1 MTFEIPKYCT
11 KKHGF
16 SCIRKMCFN
25 SMFVYA
31 WWSLKIDDVISK
43 WMPLAVFPYKSI
55 LNKCQYITDPGQIG
69 KIYPLILAHF
79 RSYIHMYISL
89 NSCK

>member
-11 KKHGF
+11 QKHGF
-16 SCIRKMCFN
+16 RCIRKICFN

-43 WMPLAVFPYKSI
+43 WMPLAVFP
-55 LNKCQYITDPGQIG
+55 
-69 KIYPLILAHF
+69 
-79 RSYIHMYISL
+79 
-89 NSCK
+89 